1 MAVAPGAVLPAL
13 ATLVGGG
20 LLAMLLGRI
29 TGQVL
34 KRLTRRTATR
44 TDDVIAELVAATI
57 APLGWV
63 IAAGLSW
70 QQLGV
75 DQPQANRLVL
85 GLANGV
91 LVVLVVRLI
100 NQVSGR
106 LLHSWAGRAAD
117 PAVATM
123 LISLAPMLR
132 ALVWC
137 IGAAIY
143 LQNLG
148 VQMAAIWALL
158 SAGGIGAG
166 LALKEP
172 VQEFFEY
179 ITILLD
185 KPFQSGQVIAVAG
198 ITGRVERV
206 GVRSTRLRS
215 VNGEAIVMSNSAL
228 TSAVVANYGDMQERR
243 LVVRFGVLYDTPV
256 ELLERIP
263 ELVRS
268 IVEAGGDA
276 AFNRCHFV
284 ELASSSLDFELAF
297 TVPSNDYDRALD
309 VQQRVNLE
317 IMRRFN
323 EAGIGFA
330 FPSRTVYTA
339 GLANGAG

>member
-137 IGAAIY
+137 IGAAVY

-166 LALKEP
+166 LALKQP
-172 VQEFFEY
+172 VQEFFNY
-179 ITILLD
+179 LTLLLD
-185 KPFQSGQVIAVAG
+185 RPFQAGQWIQVNG
-198 ITGRVERV
+198 ITARVERI
-206 GVRSTRLRS
+206 GVRSTRLRNLS
-215 VNGEAIVMSNSAL
+215 GEAIVMGNSLL
-228 TSAVVANYGDMQERR
+228 TSSVVTNCDELQQRR
-243 LVVRFGVLYDTPV
+243 VVIRFALQADAPPEALEALPLRVQRWLADESGLR
-256 ELLERIP
+256 LERCHCLDLQGTALVF
-263 ELVRS
+263 ELVY
-268 IVEAGGDA
+268 ALDGGDGQDH
-276 AFNRCHFV
+276 R
-284 ELASSSLDFELAF
+284 E
-297 TVPSNDYDRALD
+297 
-309 VQQRVNLE
+309 VQQRVTL
-317 IMRRFN
+317 
-323 EAGIGFA
+323 
-330 FPSRTVYTA
+330 
-339 GLANGAG
+339 GLNRLIQGLGLRLAAS